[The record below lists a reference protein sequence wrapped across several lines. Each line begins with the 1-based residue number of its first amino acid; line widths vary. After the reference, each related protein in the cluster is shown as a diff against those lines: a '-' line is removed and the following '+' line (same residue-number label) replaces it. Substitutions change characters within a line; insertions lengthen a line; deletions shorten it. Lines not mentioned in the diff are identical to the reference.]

1 MRSLDLREVQV
12 GLITAL
18 RVNEGKKQVNVFVDG
33 SFSFTVNGEV
43 AAIAG
48 LKTGQRLSAEQIEEL
63 KHTDLFQ
70 SCFRAALY
78 YLGYRPRSEAEV
90 KNRLHRRGF
99 SSEIVD
105 KVVIRLKELRQID
118 DVAFAHYWRD
128 NRLSFRPRSRRLIK
142 LELRQ
147 KGVDTE
153 IANEI
158 LGDLDD
164 ESAAY
169 AAGLKKACLLSGLD
183 YSEFRRRLSG
193 YLRRRGFDYATV
205 SSAVARLW
213 LDRQTDSG

>member
-1 MRSLDLREVQV
+1 MISLDLKEVQV

-18 RVNEGKKQVNVFVDG
+18 RVNESKKQVSVFVDG
-33 SFSFTVNGEV
+33 SFSFTIDGEV
-43 AAIAG
+43 ATIAG
-48 LKTGQRLSAEQIEEL
+48 LKIGQRLSVEQIGEL
-63 KHTDLFQ
+63 KHTDLFK
-70 SCFRAALY
+70 SCFKAALH

-90 KNRLHRRGF
+90 KNMLHRRGF

-118 DVAFAHYWRD
+118 DVAFAYYWRA
-128 NRLSFRPRSRRLIK
+128 NRLSFRPRSGRLIK

-158 LGDLDD
+158 VGDLDD
-164 ESAAY
+164 ENAAY
-169 AAGLKKACLLSGLD
+169 AAGLKKAHVLSDLD
-183 YSEFRRRLSG
+183 YNEFCRRLSG
-193 YLRRRGFDYATV
+193 HLRRRGFNYATI

-213 LDRQTDSG
+213 LERQTDSV